1 MVCQR
6 NGQVIHGDVLKPSN
20 PNYKRLTE
28 EIGHQFL
35 TVCEL
40 YGRNTGGQPF
50 PVSKE
55 MEAHFLRWR
64 EMVVRHRKGDFRNSP
79 SEWASMKVVAQYV
92 FDWHC
97 QLRGQPLKTL
107 VWGD

>member
-1 MVCQR
+1 MVAQG

-20 PNYKRLTE
+20 PNYKGLTE
-28 EIGHQFL
+28 AIGNQFL

-50 PVSKE
+50 PVPKE
-55 MEAHFLRWR
+55 MEVHFHRWR
-64 EMVVRHRKGDFRNSP
+64 EMVLRHRKGDFRNSP

-97 QLRGQPLKTL
+97 KLRGQLLQCL

>member
-1 MVCQR
+1 MVSQG
-6 NGQVIHGDVLKPSN
+6 NKQVIHGDVLKPSN
-20 PNYKRLTE
+20 PNYKGLTE
-28 EIGHQFL
+28 EIGQQFL

-40 YGRNTGGQPF
+40 YGRNMGGQPF

-97 QLRGQPLKTL
+97 KLRGQPSKAL
-107 VWGD
+107 VWG